1 MTAND
6 SENTFTLPPIQ
17 TYLSL
22 PEKTACPN
30 PKCKRDLYY
39 YPPTQVDDVKA
50 PILLSCAS
58 CKHAFPSPPTAES
71 QTPTERVS
79 VTDTH
84 YEVLG
89 VGKTATADEISRAY
103 RKKSLQ
109 CHPDRTIGR
118 EAEWERLTK
127 AYEVLGDK
135 RKRYWYDIDLEK
147 GTRETTTEDPT
158 SQGSLRRG
166 HYSY

>member
-1 MTAND
+1 MTAKD
-6 SENTFTLPPIQ
+6 SENTSKLPPIQ

-30 PKCKRDLYY
+30 SKCKRDLYY
-39 YPPTQVDDVKA
+39 HPPTQVNDVKA

-58 CKHAFPSPPTAES
+58 CKHTFPFPPTADS
-71 QTPTERVS
+71 QLPTERGS
-79 VTDTH
+79 VTETH

-89 VGKTATADEISRAY
+89 VGKAATTDEISRAY

-109 CHPDRTIGR
+109 CHPDRTTGR

-135 RKRYWYDIDLEK
+135 RKRYWYDIELEK
-147 GTRETTTEDPT
+147 GTGETGTEDPT
-158 SQGSLRRG
+158 AQGNQQRG
-166 HYSY
+166 RNS